1 MTAFA
6 PVDNEASEYE
16 IEFTMSKRPVA
27 PLDKA
32 PPLQGLQPLTS
43 LSKGL
48 KVLLRLREATEPMSL
63 SEISR
68 TLGLNK
74 VTVLRLLITLEKFR
88 FVERDP
94 QQKKYRIGSNAFYV
108 GSGFIAEGKQKK
120 IFQVMVRLVRDLKH
134 TITLSVLDGS
144 SVLFVERVDGTERVK
159 VTVDIGSRVPAYSS
173 AAGKAMLSALTDQE
187 IRERLKRTKFQRVT
201 SKTLTSIERIL
212 ARIHKVRDSGFATN
226 DEEST
231 PGLFAIAV
239 PLKDQAGATFAGLGV
254 AFPTGVLNTKEEQK
268 KVARRL
274 WKAAEEIKTFGGT
287 TPGEISSMAS

>member
-1 MTAFA
+1 
-6 PVDNEASEYE
+6 
-16 IEFTMSKRPVA
+16 MSKRLGTAQARSV
-27 PLDKA
+27 PLR
-32 PPLQGLQPLTS
+32 GLQPLTS

-48 KVLLRLREATEPMSL
+48 KVLLQLRQAANPQGL

-74 VTVLRLLITLEKFR
+74 VTTLRLLITLEKFR

-120 IFQVMVRLVRDLKH
+120 ICQVMGRLVRDLKH
-134 TITLSVLDGS
+134 TITLSVLDGA

-274 WKAAEEIKTFGGT
+274 WKAAEEIKTFGGA

>member
-1 MTAFA
+1 
-6 PVDNEASEYE
+6 
-16 IEFTMSKRPVA
+16 MSKRPVA

-173 AAGKAMLSALTDQE
+173 AAGKAMLAALTDQE

-201 SKTLTSIERIL
+201 SKTLTSIERIV
-212 ARIHKVRDSGFATN
+212 ARIHKVRESGFATN

>member
-1 MTAFA
+1 
-6 PVDNEASEYE
+6 
-16 IEFTMSKRPVA
+16 MSKRLGTAQARSV
-27 PLDKA
+27 PLR
-32 PPLQGLQPLTS
+32 GLQPLTS

-48 KVLLRLREATEPMSL
+48 KVLLQLRQAANPQGL

-74 VTVLRLLITLEKFR
+74 VTTLRLLVTLQKFR
-88 FVERDP
+88 FVEKDP
-94 QQKKYRIGSNAFYV
+94 QHKKYRIGSNAFYV

-120 IFQVMVRLVRDLKH
+120 IFQAMGRLVRDLKH
-134 TITLSVLDGS
+134 TITLSVLDGA

-173 AAGKAMLSALTDQE
+173 AAGKAMLAGLTDQE
-187 IRERLKRTKFQRVT
+187 VRERLKHAKLERVT
-201 SKTLTSIERIL
+201 AKTLTSIDRVL
-212 ARIHKVRDSGFATN
+212 GRLHKVRSCGFATN

-239 PLKDQAGATFAGLGV
+239 PLTTHTGATVAALGA
-254 AFPTGVLNTKEEQK
+254 AFPAGVLKTKEDQK

-274 WKAAEEIKTFGGT
+274 RKAAEEIRTFDVAH
-287 TPGEISSMAS
+287 PGEFSRMAS

>member
-1 MTAFA
+1 
-6 PVDNEASEYE
+6 
-16 IEFTMSKRPVA
+16 MSKRPVA

-274 WKAAEEIKTFGGT
+274 WKAAEEIKTFGGA